1 MAKKARHIHRE
12 VLLVSRDIHALL
24 GSVSWA
30 SNIYWYFRG
39 FRREARNRS
48 ALRMN
53 YRGPRRRWSRP
64 EGTWAIRNCLLRV
77 DGHIGQLGV
86 ESSPT
91 RVGERGKGMLQFWI
105 KVRFAAGRPRFAQRG
120 RQTL

>member
-1 MAKKARHIHRE
+1 VDRG
-12 VLLVSRDIHALL
+12 VDGRDLK
-24 GSVSWA
+24 G
-30 SNIYWYFRG
+30 
-39 FRREARNRS
+39 
-48 ALRMN
+48 
-53 YRGPRRRWSRP
+53 RGPS
-64 EGTWAIRNCLLRV
+64 EIACSRV